1 MKKITS
7 IFLITIVFSIF
18 LFTLGC
24 NDEDTLT
31 HVTDFEKKIHTAVNT
46 YRATKTLQAITLQF
60 LMVDDAQNNSRKIA
74 NGTAPYSVNPADEVM
89 VNLNTLK
96 VNLGGD
102 TCAAVVQFSE
112 SENADSIVNRIKR
125 DPLKRG
131 VIEGNFNQ
139 IGVGS
144 AKQSATGKWYVTLL
158 LIHIP

>member
-1 MKKITS
+1 MKKNTS
-7 IFLITIVFSIF
+7 IFLISIVFSIL

-24 NDEDTLT
+24 KDEDTLT
-31 HVTDFEKKIHTAVNT
+31 HVTDFENKIHKAVNT

-74 NGTAPYSVNPADEVM
+74 NGTAPYSVNPTDEVM

-112 SENADSIVNRIKR
+112 SENADTIVNRIKR
-125 DPLKRG
+125 DRLKRE